1 MSLDLALAFL
11 GFAVVN
17 SITPGPNNM
26 MLMASGVNFGFRRSM
41 PHLWGVN
48 LGFMLMMLLVGLGM
62 GQVFQRFPFLYPL
75 MKVLGAL
82 YLLWLAWKIARSGPM
97 QEREGSSRPFSFL
110 QAAAFQWV
118 NPKAWAMVAGAIAA
132 YTEPT
137 SYSASVLAITALY
150 LIGGTPSS
158 FVWVSFGT
166 ALRRVLT
173 DPVRV
178 VWFNRLM
185 ALLLVFSLWPIGVDL
200 LNLLRQIP

>member
-1 MSLDLALAFL
+1 MSPDLMLAFM

-26 MLMASGVNFGFRRSM
+26 MLMASGVNFGFRRTM
-41 PHLWGVN
+41 PHLAGVN

-62 GQVFQRFPFLYPL
+62 GQIFARFPIVYTA

-97 QEREGSSRPFSFL
+97 EDGEAAGHPMTFL

-118 NPKAWAMVAGAIAA
+118 NPKAWAMVVGAIAA
-132 YTEPT
+132 FTEP
-137 SYSASVLAITALY
+137 SAYVMSVFAITALY

-158 FVWVSFGT
+158 FVWVVFGT
-166 ALRRVLT
+166 AMRRLLRH
-173 DPVRV
+173 PQHV
-178 VWFNRLM
+178 VWFNRTM
-185 ALLLVFSLWPIGVDL
+185 ALLLVLSLWPILSDL
-200 LNLLRQIP
+200 IPR